1 MQIVLAFIVAVAL
14 VSHIFP
20 LRETQKTET
29 TLSMM
34 DVNGNQVQLKQ
45 YIQPATEIDNQNIVH
60 QTFDY
65 SCGSAALATLLKY
78 RFGENLTERQVIQGL
93 MSYGDSEQITKRRAF
108 SLLDMKKFVGVL
120 GYKGVGYKADIED
133 LKTIDGPFI
142 VPIKILDY
150 RHFIVFKGMYKDHV
164 FIADPWR
171 GNISFT
177 LKEFKE
183 AWYENIVFVV
193 YPEGAKTM
201 DTLSLKDKDL
211 RYIDED
217 TAREFMTD
225 RTPYFRIPIEETMR
239 RMNISPIVSIPTSA
253 VNGLK

>member
-14 VSHIFP
+14 ASNVFP
-20 LRETQKTET
+20 IKETQNNNIM
-29 TLSMM
+29 LSMM
-34 DVNGNQVQLKQ
+34 DVNGNQVRLKQ
-45 YIQPATEIDNQNIVH
+45 YVKPAKEIDNENIVH

-78 RFGENLTERQVIQGL
+78 RFGEDLTERQVIQGL
-93 MSYGDSEQITKRRAF
+93 MAYGDSEQITKRRAF

-133 LKTIDGPFI
+133 LKTIDGPFV

-150 RHFIVFKGMYKDHV
+150 RHFIVFKGIYKDHV

-177 LKEFKE
+177 MKEFKE
-183 AWYENIVFVV
+183 AWYENIVFVI
-193 YPEGAKTM
+193 YPEGARTM
-201 DTLSLKDKDL
+201 DILSLKDKDL

-217 TAREFMTD
+217 TALEFMRD
-225 RTPYFRIPIEETMR
+225 RTPYFRIPIEQTMS
-239 RMNISPIVSIPTSA
+239 RMYITPTVSVPTSTR
-253 VNGLK
+253 GLQ